1 MSTLAASLKKF
12 ERWSGRLN
20 DESSG
25 VRNEALKIVG
35 QIAEA
40 EAALAARS
48 LNTLAAYIRENKY
61 ANESGNM
68 YWALDVVDDLPCQL
82 VSKNPLLLDALVNVP
97 LTDSTDA
104 GVVGRILIKIVESDE
119 LPRAS
124 SHLQDIIQRSKSGLL
139 LAHQGGRRDF
149 MKIVDWAEDN
159 DVHVLASLPKKAAE
173 IKPRSKRPAAPDRL
187 DGAEFTQAV
196 GDQRTALPPQDVSV
210 TAPFVL
216 DHDQI
221 REKQAES
228 ENVSGYLSQ
237 FFNPAEPENTQAFL
251 VANSSVGARV
261 ALSGLEPILFAF
273 ALRLASRATWKRAD
287 AEALAASLG
296 LMVDGALEH
305 LNEAALDEWDVL
317 FAEGNDPIE
326 LSAEAIAGLA
336 KQAQAAAPS

>member
-1 MSTLAASLKKF
+1 
-12 ERWSGRLN
+12 
-20 DESSG
+20 
-25 VRNEALKIVG
+25 
-35 QIAEA
+35 
-40 EAALAARS
+40 
-48 LNTLAAYIRENKY
+48 
-61 ANESGNM
+61 
-68 YWALDVVDDLPCQL
+68 
-82 VSKNPLLLDALVNVP
+82 
-97 LTDSTDA
+97 
-104 GVVGRILIKIVESDE
+104 
-119 LPRAS
+119 
-124 SHLQDIIQRSKSGLL
+124 
-139 LAHQGGRRDF
+139 